1 MMRIIAHHLTKFY
14 GQNQA
19 LREVS
24 FSIGD
29 GVTAI
34 LGPNGAGKT
43 TLLNILATLVEPT
56 SGWATIQ
63 GYDVRRQRRQVR
75 RILGFLPQEF
85 GLYER
90 LTAWEFLDYMAVLK
104 GLDHRRE
111 HVQWALEQVGLSAYA
126 RRKVGTF
133 SGGMRQRLGIAQA
146 LLGVPQV
153 FLLDEPLTGL
163 DPEERNRFRRFLTRL
178 AFQRTVL
185 LSTHLVEDV
194 SLIADRVLVLH
205 RGSIC
210 FDGTVEELRQSA
222 QGRAWFARMTQNILE
237 DLQQRYQVTH
247 LERDGDEF
255 LVRFLSLTVPPIEA
269 EVVEP
274 TLEESYLWLLHAQE
288 EEE

>member
-111 HVQWALEQVGLSAYA
+111 HVQWALEQVGLSAYV

-210 FDGTVEELRQSA
+210 FDGTVEELRQPA
-222 QGRAWFARMTQNILE
+222 RGRTWFARMTQNVLE

>member
-1 MMRIIAHHLTKFY
+1 MRIIAHHLTKFY
-14 GQNQA
+14 VQNQA

>member
-1 MMRIIAHHLTKFY
+1 MMRIIAHHLTKVY

-43 TLLNILATLVEPT
+43 TLLSILATLIEPT

-63 GYDVRRQRRQVR
+63 GYDVRRQRREVR
-75 RILGFLPQEF
+75 RSLGFLPQEF

-104 GLDHRRE
+104 GLEHRRE

-126 RRKVGTF
+126 RKKVGSF

-205 RGSIC
+205 RGSIR

-222 QGRAWFARMTQNILE
+222 RGRTWFARMTQNVLE

-247 LERDGDEF
+247 LERDGNEF
-255 LVRFLSLTVPPIEA
+255 LVRFLSPTVPPIEA

-274 TLEESYLWLLHAQE
+274 SLEESYLWLLHAQE
-288 EEE
+288 EK

>member
-1 MMRIIAHHLTKFY
+1 MQIIAHHLTKFY

-56 SGWATIQ
+56 SGWATIE
-63 GYDVRRQRRQVR
+63 GYDVRRQRREVR

-104 GLDHRRE
+104 GVEHRRE
-111 HVQWALEQVGLSAYA
+111 QVQWALEQVGLSAYA
-126 RRKVGTF
+126 RKKVGSF

-205 RGSIC
+205 RGSIR
-210 FDGTVEELRQSA
+210 FDGTVEELKQSA
-222 QGRAWFARMTQNILE
+222 RGRTWFARMTQNVLE

-255 LVRFLSLTVPPIEA
+255 LVRFLSPTVPPIEA

-288 EEE
+288 EK

>member
-1 MMRIIAHHLTKFY
+1 MRIIAHHLTKFY

-237 DLQQRYQVTH
+237 DLQQRYQVMH

>member
-1 MMRIIAHHLTKFY
+1 MRIIAHHLTKFY